1 VTRATIL
8 VVDDNAQNR
17 ALAEAALQDEGYRVV
32 LANDG
37 EAALR
42 AFESEQFD
50 CVLLDVRMPGMDGFE
65 VCRRIRSAPRGCH
78 TPVLFLTAQRDVD
91 SFDAAIDAG
100 GDDFLTK
107 PVRPT
112 ELIVRVKSGI
122 ELRRMSAELREAY
135 DLVRHQRDELVRLGL
150 QKERLTSFLVH
161 DLKNP
166 VNAIDL
172 RAQLLLRDPELS
184 EKAKKSLSS
193 IRDEVQ
199 SLTRLILNLLDISKS
214 GERGLLPRLQ
224 DVDLSVL
231 TQKVVEELAPKAEL
245 QDVRIETAVES
256 VALRADP
263 DLLRRLLSNLVENAL
278 RHAPEGSS
286 VRVRAAREADQIR
299 IEVCDDGPGIPE
311 ELRQRIFDA
320 FTQVQGKERPSTRLG
335 RGLGLTYCRV
345 AAQAHGGE
353 IFVEDGE
360 PGARFVVLL
369 PVAPSVPDTESSS

>member
-8 VVDDNAQNR
+8 VVDDNEQNR
-17 ALAEAALQDEGYRVV
+17 ALAEATLQDEGYRVV

-42 AFESEQFD
+42 AFEREEPD

-65 VCRRIRSAPRGCH
+65 VCRRIRSAPWGTH

-122 ELRRMSAELREAY
+122 ELRRVSAELREIY

-231 TQKVVEELAPKAEL
+231 TQTVVEEFAPKAQM
-245 QDVRIETAVES
+245 QDARIETAVEHI
-256 VALRADP
+256 ALRADP
-263 DLLRRLLSNLVENAL
+263 DLLRRLLSNLVENAV

-286 VRVRAAREADQIR
+286 VRVRAAREAERVR

-311 ELRQRIFDA
+311 ELRLRIFDP
-320 FTQVQGKERPSTRLG
+320 FMQVEGNERPSPRVG

-345 AAQAHGGE
+345 AAEAHGGE
-353 IFVEDGE
+353 IFAEDGE

-369 PVAPSVPDTESSS
+369 PIAPNVPGAESAS